1 MDATW
6 QKKEEDR
13 IVPWNSIVLLL
24 LWPIIMLKISYEF
37 KVLYSSFSLWCWL
50 ITTTILACYSHQLTF
65 TQINAL
71 LHLPDTS

>member
-50 ITTTILACYSHQLTF
+50 ITTNYIGLLFSP
-65 TQINAL
+65 INFY
-71 LHLPDTS
+71 TN